1 MIRSPSKSAVAR
13 AHCLA
18 ELAAALDEA
27 HRQSLQLARV
37 RPDIG
42 EAVALRIRIV
52 ALRDEVEN
60 LRRGNDA
67 RRPEPDPI
75 WPFHRHW
82 HASE

>member
-13 AHCLA
+13 ARCLT

-27 HRQSLQLARV
+27 PRQSLELARV

-52 ALRDEVEN
+52 ALRNEVEN
-60 LRRGNDA
+60 LRQGHDA
-67 RRPEPDPI
+67 TRHEPDPI

-82 HASE
+82 HAPE